1 MINQLKSN
9 LVELTEKRFR
19 SALNHK
25 SHNSSKEAS
34 PALNESPQLNNSS
47 IEFLLNEKDQ
57 RIKLLLDELNDSQ
70 NEINKLKRIIKEQDD
85 VILSHNNNLYVKH
98 IKIDIGKNNE
108 IIYNRKIQDGQGSNM
123 YGLEVCKSLD
133 MPLDFLKKAEIFR
146 KEFAKLDKDLIK
158 TKKSNYNKK
167 KFVDTFNSFSV
178 QSKVNRVR
186 QLMEIYRI
194 DGVPT
199 VVIDGQYITSPS
211 IVGSTLRG
219 QSEQALNAATLQV
232 MDALL
237 AKKK

>member
-1 MINQLKSN
+1 MRLMKQLKQWMVLASIG
-9 LVELTEKRFR
+9 LMAFSV
-19 SALNHK
+19 A
-25 SHNSSKEAS
+25 AS
-34 PALNESPQLNNSS
+34 PTEPAEGVEYQRLQTPQPTDTGKKTEVLEFFWYNCPHCFVFEPALAEWVKKRGDTIVFRRVPVGFRESFIPQQKLYYTLETLNR
-47 IEFLLNEKDQ
+47 F
-57 RIKLLLDELNDSQ
+57 
-70 NEINKLKRIIKEQDD
+70 D
-85 VILSHNNNLYVKH
+85 VHRAVFDAVH
-98 IKIDIGKNNE
+98 VG
-108 IIYNRKIQDGQGSNM
+108 RQ
-123 YGLEVCKSLD
+123 
-133 MPLDFLKKAEIFR
+133 
-146 KEFAKLDKDLIK
+146 KLDKEEQIIEFIEKQGVD
-158 TKKSNYNKK
+158 KK

-186 QLMEIYRI
+186 QLMEAYRT